1 MAWAAERDFPVVA
14 AGAAVPGSALDIPLP
29 ADPDVRPLVET
40 LVAELLAAELWAAD
54 PI

>member
-1 MAWAAERDFPVVA
+1 VREWQNVRGFTIVTAD
-14 AGAAVPGSALDIPLP
+14 VPGD
-29 ADPDVRPLVET
+29 DDVRPLVET